1 MKKRIAIIGWWAAG
15 MMVAATIIEHT
26 ENAEIH
32 IFEKNKELWTKVRIS
47 WWWRCNVTTWFYKK
61 QDLQKKYTRWR
72 DFIAYSMWQ
81 FGPRKMYAW
90 CEEHGVPLKCE
101 DDMRVF
107 PQSNN
112 GNDIVGIFEKI
123 LKSWSTHIHFQEGV
137 SSIKRP
143 VSLDINNNI
152 SKVDKNLEWSIERPV
167 SEEFIVKTPLQEYTF
182 DIVVITTWWNAYAHT
197 WSSGEWYDF
206 SKVFWHTTTALWPSL
221 NSFLVE
227 EKWIKDCSGVS
238 FSHAMLRPVSL
249 DTNNN
254 ISQVDKNKETITERP
269 VSVVWPILLTHFWI
283 SWPVTFTYSSHIPYI
298 PISSHETHKV
308 NLVPFADRN
317 EHWWGQ
323 RLDEK
328 ANIEAK
334 KQLSTVLWY
343 EFTKRW
349 VELFLWEF
357 KIDWTTMISN
367 ISRDQRKLI
376 AKLLGNGF
384 PITLIAR
391 RPWDEF
397 VTAWWVNT
405 DEVNQETIESKL
417 CSWLFFAWEVLNID
431 AVTWWFNFQSC
442 WATGRCAGIAVASRV
457 W

>member
-1 MKKRIAIIGWWAAG
+1 MKKRIAIVWWWAAG
-15 MMVAATIIEHT
+15 MMVAASIVEKNSDT
-26 ENAEIH
+26 EIH

-72 DFIAYSMWQ
+72 DFIAHAMWQ
-81 FGPRKMYAW
+81 FGPRKMFAW

-112 GNDIVGIFEKI
+112 GNDIAGMFEKI
-123 LKSWSTHIHFQEGV
+123 LKTWPTHIHFQEWI
-137 SSIKRP
+137 SSIAKWP
-143 VSLDINNNI
+143 DST
-152 SKVDKNLEWSIERPV
+152 
-167 SEEFIVKTPLQEYTF
+167 FIIKTPLQEYSF
-182 DIVVITTWWNAYAHT
+182 DFVVITTWWNAYSHT

-206 SKVFWHTTTALWPSL
+206 AKVFWHTTTTLWPSL

-227 EKWIKDCSGVS
+227 EQRIKDCSGVS
-238 FSHAMLRPVSL
+238 FPKATLQSPWISVS
-249 DTNNN
+249 
-254 ISQVDKNKETITERP
+254 
-269 VSVVWPILLTHFWI
+269 WPILCTHFWI
-283 SWPVTFTYSSHIPYI
+283 SWPVTFTYSSHIPYV
-298 PISSHETHKV
+298 PISSHETHTV

-323 RLDEK
+323 WLDEK
-328 ANIEAK
+328 ATIEAK
-334 KQLSTVLWY
+334 KQLSTILGY

-367 ISRDQRKLI
+367 IPRDQRKQI

-384 PITLIAR
+384 PITLISR

-397 VTAWWVNT
+397 VTAWGINT
-405 DEVNQETIESKL
+405 DEVNPETMESKL
-417 CSWLFFAWEVLNID
+417 CPWLFFAGEVLNID

-442 WATGRCAGIAVASRV
+442 WATGRCAGLSLASRL
-457 W
+457 